1 MDKPAIENSGTSLD
15 AVFPHL
21 DAKSSKKQSGILN
34 MGDSGW
40 CTIESDPGVF
50 TELIE
55 KVGVK
60 GVQVEEL
67 YALEKSLLDAV
78 KPVYGLIFLF
88 KYVKEEEK
96 RLVLEDGAP
105 DVFFARQM
113 INNACATQAII
124 SILLN
129 RPEIELGEELKN
141 FKEFS
146 MALDPEMRGTVLG
159 SSPRIQTVHNS
170 FRRAE
175 PFVMEAAEAKDD
187 DDVYHFI
194 GYVPVKGN
202 LYELDGLKKGPI
214 LLGDCTEDNWLD
226 KVTPH
231 IQERIARYS
240 EKEVRF
246 NLLALVRNRTEVLN
260 EELETLQAQ
269 DSTPDIEA
277 QIADVKSRLEQEAD
291 KRKKWAIENV
301 RRKHNYVPFIFALL
315 KQLAKSGKL
324 PALIEESKKKKTAR
338 QEAAKKEKEKE
349 KEKAKDG
356 AAKK

>member
-1 MDKPAIENSGTSLD
+1 
-15 AVFPHL
+15 
-21 DAKSSKKQSGILN
+21 
-34 MGDSGW
+34 MGDDGGW

-55 KVGVK
+55 KIGVK

-67 YALEKSLLDAV
+67 YALDKVLLDGL

-88 KYVKEEEK
+88 KYVKETET

-105 DVFFARQM
+105 GVFFARQM

-129 RPEIELGEELKN
+129 RKEITLGSELTN
-141 FKEFS
+141 FKDFAI
-146 MALDPEMRGTVLG
+146 ALDPEMRGTVLG
-159 SSPRIQTVHNS
+159 SSTTIQAAHNS
-170 FRRAE
+170 FRRPE
-175 PFVMEAAEAKDD
+175 PFVTESVESKED

-194 GYVPVKGN
+194 GYVPVNGN

-214 LLGDCTEDNWLD
+214 LLGDCTDTNWLD
-226 KVTPH
+226 QVTPH

-246 NLLALVRNRTEVLN
+246 NLLALVRNRKEVLT
-260 EELETLQAQ
+260 EELKVLETKKKDAGEQAAIAEIQAQ
-269 DSTPDIEA
+269 MADI
-277 QIADVKSRLEQEAD
+277 KSKLEEEEE
-291 KRKKWAIENV
+291 KRKKWTTENI

-315 KQLAKSGKL
+315 KKLAKDGKL
-324 PALIEESKKKKTAR
+324 PALIEESKKKKAAR
-338 QEAAKKEKEKE
+338 IEKNATQKKKETSKADEGDGAKKK
-349 KEKAKDG
+349 
-356 AAKK
+356 